1 MGPASIKCRR
11 DAHLPAPVAY
21 TLHLM
26 HTTCH
31 ACNTWATL
39 LPTCYQGKTID
50 SMRRLDTLH
59 YGLYYFI
66 SRVLPRHEEIGGGD
80 RRHRPHT
87 PTHDNVS
94 DYVATYTK
102 ANVCVLI
109 RRGKRI
115 GCQDPPQRPRGDTH
129 PEDLTLPALPDA
141 SHYVL

>member
-1 MGPASIKCRR
+1 MHATHGLHCYPRVTKAKPLTQCVAWTPFIMAS
-11 DAHLPAPVAY
+11 
-21 TLHLM
+21 T
-26 HTTCH
+26 
-31 ACNTWATL
+31 
-39 LPTCYQGKTID
+39 
-50 SMRRLDTLH
+50 
-59 YGLYYFI
+59 I